1 MNAGIAFLMY
11 HELELPGRE
20 LCQSDPG
27 YTRYIVP
34 ASGFESQMRC
44 LKELGYQGVSVSQ
57 SLAGSAGKKVVITF
71 DDGCATDVE
80 AAAPVLCEL
89 NFSATFYV
97 TAGFLGRRGF
107 MTAAQLRELY
117 GRGFE
122 VGCHSM
128 THPYLP
134 ELDLAGLDRE
144 IVESKSSLEQIMG
157 KAVDHFS
164 CPGGR
169 YDDRVVE
176 VVKRAG
182 YRTLATS
189 RPRLNSKATN
199 PYALGR
205 VAVLCDT
212 TEEELARMCRG
223 AGFWKMSLRHNLLEF
238 AKRTFGNHAYERLR
252 ALLLA
257 GKRSE

>member
-1 MNAGIAFLMY
+1 MNAGVAFLMY

-20 LCQSDPG
+20 LCQSEPG
-27 YTRYIVP
+27 YTRYIVS
-34 ASGFESQMRC
+34 ASAFENQMRR
-44 LKELGYQGVSVSQ
+44 LKELGYQGVSVSE
-57 SLAGSAGKKVVITF
+57 SLALSGGKKVVITF
-71 DDGCATDVE
+71 DDGCATDLE
-80 AAAPVLCEL
+80 AAAPVLREL

-107 MTAAQLRELY
+107 MTAAQLRELC
-117 GRGFE
+117 GQGFE

-134 ELDLAGLDRE
+134 ELDPAGLDRE
-144 IVESKSSLEQIMG
+144 IVESKSSLEQIIG
-157 KAVDHFS
+157 KMVDHFS

-189 RPRLNSKATN
+189 RPQLNSKSTN

-205 VAVLCDT
+205 LAVLCDT
-212 TEEELARMCRG
+212 TDEELARMCGG
-223 AGFWKMSLRHNLLEF
+223 AGFWKISLRHNLLES
-238 AKRTFGNHAYERLR
+238 AKKILGNQTYERLR
-252 ALLLA
+252 ALVLA
-257 GKRSE
+257 GKRPE

>member
-1 MNAGIAFLMY
+1 MDAGVAFLMY

-34 ASGFESQMRC
+34 ASAFENQLRS
-44 LKELGYQGVSVSQ
+44 LKNLGYQGVSVGQ
-57 SLAGSAGKKVVITF
+57 SLKLPAEKRVVITF
-71 DDGCATDVE
+71 DDGCETDLE
-80 AAAPVLCEL
+80 AAAPVLREL
-89 NFSATFYV
+89 DFGATFYV

-107 MTAAQLRELY
+107 MTEAQLRELC

-134 ELDLAGLDRE
+134 ELDPAGLERE
-144 IVESKSSLEQIMG
+144 IVESKSGLEQIVG
-157 KAVDHFS
+157 KPVDHFS

-182 YRTLATS
+182 YQTLATS
-189 RPRLNSKATN
+189 RPQLNFRSTN
-199 PYALGR
+199 RYALGR
-205 VAVLCDT
+205 IAVLCDT

-223 AGFWKMSLRHNLLEF
+223 AGFWKLSLQHNLLDA
-238 AKRTFGNHAYERLR
+238 AKKILGNHAYERLR
-252 ALLLA
+252 ATLLA
-257 GKRSE
+257 GRPSE

>member
-1 MNAGIAFLMY
+1 MNVGVAFLMY

-27 YTRYIVP
+27 YTRYIVT
-34 ASGFESQMRC
+34 ASAFERQMRR
-44 LKELGYQGVSVSQ
+44 LKELGYRGANVSQ
-57 SLAGSAGKKVVITF
+57 SLALAAGEKVVITF
-71 DDGCATDVE
+71 DDGCATDLE
-80 AAAPVLCEL
+80 AAAPVLREL
-89 NFSATFYV
+89 NFGATFYV

-107 MTAAQLRELY
+107 MIAAQLRELC
-117 GRGFE
+117 GLGFE

-128 THPYLP
+128 THSYLP
-134 ELDLAGLDRE
+134 ELDQAGLNRE
-144 IVESKSSLEQIMG
+144 IVESKSSLEQITG
-157 KAVDHFS
+157 KAVEHFS

-189 RPRLNSKATN
+189 RPQLNLKSSD

-212 TEEELARMCRG
+212 TEEELAGMCRG
-223 AGFWKMSLRHNLLEF
+223 AGFWKMSLRHNLLKS
-238 AKRTFGNHAYERLR
+238 AKKTFGNHAYERLR